1 MEEVSDEELSQ
12 YDFAGNIQY
21 RPGVYLVKIQTDPKV
36 YAVSN
41 NGVLNWIK
49 TESLA
54 ARLYGEKWNLLV
66 DDIPDSFFVNYSI
79 GDQINDENEYDPDD
93 EEEQTP
99 SLDYNLGI
107 KKQNK
112 IIKKEVK

>member
-1 MEEVSDEELSQ
+1 M
-12 YDFAGNIQY
+12 
-21 RPGVYLVKIQTDPKV
+21 
-36 YAVSN
+36 
-41 NGVLNWIK
+41 
-49 TESLA
+49 
-54 ARLYGEKWNLLV
+54 
-66 DDIPDSFFVNYSI
+66 NYSI